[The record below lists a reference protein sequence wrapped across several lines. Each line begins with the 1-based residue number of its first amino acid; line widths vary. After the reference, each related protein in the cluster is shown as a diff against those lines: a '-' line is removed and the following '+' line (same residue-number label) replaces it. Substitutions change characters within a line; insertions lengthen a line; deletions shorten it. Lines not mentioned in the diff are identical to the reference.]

1 MTHAIESFFAAWG
14 EADADTRSDMLQKTL
29 SSTMS
34 YADPR
39 APDPIS
45 DPQALIDYVG
55 MYSQFAPGASA
66 QVVASS
72 ETAGLARVTVA
83 FRMADGAEQL
93 GQYFIELD
101 DQSRIARAIGFAG
114 LGAPE

>member
-14 EADADTRSDMLQKTL
+14 EADADTRSGMLHKTL
-29 SSTMS
+29 SSQIS

-39 APDPIS
+39 TPDPITES
-45 DPQALIDYVG
+45 QALIDYVG
-55 MYSQFAPGASA
+55 MYSQFAPGATA
-66 QVVASS
+66 QVVVTG
-72 ETAGLARVTVA
+72 ETAGYTRATVA

-101 DQSRIARAIGFAG
+101 DQSRISRAIGFAG